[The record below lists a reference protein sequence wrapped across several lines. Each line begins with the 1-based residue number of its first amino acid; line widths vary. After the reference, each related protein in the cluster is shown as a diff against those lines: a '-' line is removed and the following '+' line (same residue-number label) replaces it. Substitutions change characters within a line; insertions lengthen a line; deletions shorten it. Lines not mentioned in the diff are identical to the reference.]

1 MDSGNIPIQTGSG
14 STSQQP
20 YGFTSG
26 DHNEQT
32 YAILAHASAAAGMI
46 GVPLGFLVG
55 PLIIYLVYG
64 KVSAFVEANARESV
78 NFQISLMIYMAI
90 SAVLMFVLVGFILAV
105 AVTIFGVVQVV
116 IASMKARDGYLYQY
130 PLCIRF
136 IK

>member
-1 MDSGNIPIQTGSG
+1 MDSGNNPILTGSS

-26 DHNEQT
+26 DRNEQT
-32 YAILAHASAAAGMI
+32 YAILAHASSAAGMI

-64 KVSAFVEANARESV
+64 KVSPFVEANARESV

-90 SAVLMFVLVGFILAV
+90 SLVLMFVLVGFLLAG
-105 AVTIFGVVQVV
+105 AVTIFGVVEVV
-116 IASMKARDGYLYQY
+116 IASLKARDGYLYQY